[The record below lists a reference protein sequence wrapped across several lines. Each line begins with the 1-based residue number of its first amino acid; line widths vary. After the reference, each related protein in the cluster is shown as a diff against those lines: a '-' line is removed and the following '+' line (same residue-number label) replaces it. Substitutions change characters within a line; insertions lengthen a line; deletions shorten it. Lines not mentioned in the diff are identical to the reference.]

1 MYCIDFFRKFKKDGN
16 FCGLDK
22 SQVSRLT
29 AYLEIV
35 ELLMKQHIPEE
46 QIYEN
51 LSVRAAEPLIT
62 AKAEARTEGLNYV
75 TAQLKEGKK
84 IKTGDIQTSL
94 QSCTCATSEPK
105 AKPVQEKKP
114 EPTKAETSQKKPFAM
129 CYQPGEVK
137 VTDAP
142 VQPSLAQ
149 QQAGKAPAQI
159 NNGANVTVNPVV
171 INDTYRQ
178 SPFKTGAEVLA
189 HDKDPLGIDK
199 PIITD
204 TLLKVSPNCDIDPV
218 KAAREE
224 MENRAVA
231 FVELLSQR
239 HQLLVKD
246 IIRDHGDLWKVK
258 DVLALGI
265 DALDE
270 SRRKGGRK

>member
-62 AKAEARTEGLNYV
+62 AMPEARTEGLNYV

-84 IKTGDIQTSL
+84 IKTGDTQTSL

-114 EPTKAETSQKKPFAM
+114 EPVKAETSQKKPFAM

-178 SPFKTGAEVLA
+178 SPFKTGAEVKE
-189 HDKDPLGIDK
+189 HQEDPLGIDA
-199 PIITD
+199 PATIRESPTVATPAETD
-204 TLLKVSPNCDIDPV
+204 KQKRIRLS
-218 KAAREE
+218 E
-224 MENRAVA
+224 
-231 FVELLSQR
+231 ELLDCYSER
-239 HQLLVKD
+239 VRLTVTD
-246 IIRDHGDLWKVK
+246 ILRDHPSWNVSDVFYFGIEALANSKPQRVK
-258 DVLALGI
+258 
-265 DALDE
+265 
-270 SRRKGGRK
+270 